1 MELFDKKILKAI
13 GKKLIRKK
21 QSVSVAESVTSGFL
35 QLAFSSIPDASQFFQ
50 GGITVYNLRQK
61 YKHLKV
67 ELIHALSV
75 NCVSQQVATEMA
87 LHMGKHY
94 SSDWGIG
101 ITGYAS
107 PVPESDNKVFAFYAI
122 SYKNKL
128 KAKGKIPARKD
139 DPIQLQL
146 KYANFIMHKFEKLL

>member
-1 MELFDKKILKAI
+1 MKLFDKKILEAI

-21 QSVSVAESVTSGFL
+21 QSVSVAESVTSGLL

-67 ELIHALSV
+67 ELKHALSV
-75 NCVSQQVATEMA
+75 NCVSQQVAIEMA
-87 LHMGKHY
+87 LHVCEHY

-101 ITGYAS
+101 VTGYAS

-128 KAKGKIPARKD
+128 KAKGKIPARKAG
-139 DPIQLQL
+139 PIQLQL
-146 KYANFIMHKFEKLL
+146 KYTNFIMQKFVRLL